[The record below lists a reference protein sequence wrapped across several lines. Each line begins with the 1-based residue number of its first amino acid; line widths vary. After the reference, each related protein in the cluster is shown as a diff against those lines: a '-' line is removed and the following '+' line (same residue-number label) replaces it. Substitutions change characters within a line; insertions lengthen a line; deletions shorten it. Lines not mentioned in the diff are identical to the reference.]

1 MVLFFKIITEFG
13 GPFAVLG
20 VGVLVLCLF
29 GLREG
34 IRFCFTVGISLGV
47 CLVLKEIFKNPRP
60 NAASALTNASGYSF
74 PSMHTVTAV
83 LLALYVFFAI
93 VWYNKFSLPL
103 KIGAA
108 CDLTILAAL
117 VGWSRVYLK
126 VHFWED
132 VFAGAIL
139 GIMLYF
145 MLTLLFD
152 IIFKQKLS
160 RRCKSLKDTKRLA
173 RAFAAVLRKRK
184 AAIVLLEGSMG
195 AGKTTF
201 VRHVIKT
208 LDARCEA
215 TSPTFS
221 IINKYNE
228 SIYHVDLY
236 RVENVAELYNTDFY
250 EMIAARNIIFIEWS
264 EKFDIDYPR
273 DSIIVK
279 ISMGED
285 GSRVFNITC

>member
-1 MVLFFKIITEFG
+1 MVLFFRIVTEFG

-20 VGVLVLCLF
+20 VGTLILCLF
-29 GLREG
+29 GFRET
-34 IRFCFTVGISLGV
+34 IRFCFTVGISLGIG
-47 CLVLKEIFKNPRP
+47 LILKEIFRKPRP
-60 NAASALTNASGYSF
+60 SAVNALTNASGYSF
-74 PSMHTVTAV
+74 PSLHTVTVV
-83 LLALYVFFAI
+83 LLALYVFFTFI
-93 VWYNKFSLPL
+93 RYSKFRLPL

-108 CDLTILAAL
+108 CDLAVLAAL

-145 MLTLLFD
+145 VFSLLFD
-152 IIFKQKLS
+152 IIFKPKLL
-160 RRCKSLKDTKRLA
+160 RKCKSLKDTKRFA
-173 RAFAAVLRKRK
+173 RIFSAVLRKRR
-184 AAIVLLEGSMG
+184 AAIVLLEASMG

-201 VRHVIKT
+201 VRYVVKN
-208 LDARCEA
+208 LGARCEA

-221 IINKYNE
+221 IINKYSE
-228 SIYHVDLY
+228 TIYHVDLY
-236 RVENVAELYNTDFY
+236 RLENVAELQNTGFY
-250 EMIAARNIIFIEWS
+250 EIIAARNFAFVEWS

-279 ISMGED
+279 ISIGED
-285 GSRVFNITC
+285 GSRVFNITY